1 MQQICS
7 ENALV
12 ILNSEKKANQNDNH
26 LNSSHQFSDLSVT
39 EELEMN
45 ADKPKQIVKLSEVFE
60 KMNKNSLQIFKQ
72 GMEYLLKLKGRA

>member
-1 MQQICS
+1 MKQICS

-12 ILNSEKKANQNDNH
+12 ILNSEKKANPNDDH
-26 LNSSHQFSDLSVT
+26 LNSSHLFSDLSVT

>member
-12 ILNSEKKANQNDNH
+12 ILNSEKNANLNDNH

-39 EELEMN
+39 EELEIN
-45 ADKPKQIVKLSEVFE
+45 AEKPKQIVKLSEVFE

>member
-1 MQQICS
+1 
-7 ENALV
+7 
-12 ILNSEKKANQNDNH
+12 
-26 LNSSHQFSDLSVT
+26 
-39 EELEMN
+39 MN

>member
-12 ILNSEKKANQNDNH
+12 ILNSEKKANPNDNH
-26 LNSSHQFSDLSVT
+26 LNSSHQFSDLSIT

>member
-1 MQQICS
+1 MKQICS

-12 ILNSEKKANQNDNH
+12 ILNSEKKANPNDHH